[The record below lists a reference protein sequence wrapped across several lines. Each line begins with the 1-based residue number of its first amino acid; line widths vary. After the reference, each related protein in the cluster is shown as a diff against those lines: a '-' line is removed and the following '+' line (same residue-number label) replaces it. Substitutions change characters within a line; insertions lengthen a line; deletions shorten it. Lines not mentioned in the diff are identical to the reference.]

1 MHSRTHEEPLEYLQ
15 RVNKIISGDLEE
27 NQGKEVENYQA
38 IRETLICRESLLWRR
53 RGTLA

>member
-38 IRETLICRESLLWRR
+38 IRETLICREALLWQR
-53 RGTLA
+53 RGILA